1 MKNLNKLRIFLL
13 STICLTACNSVYMK
27 PNTLDTSQVFYADR
41 GGYTMRRAIKEQ
53 MGKRGY
59 KIVVGSAKSSENI
72 DDSDNSIDIDKNIT
86 YSDGLESKFIKET
99 FRPIWCAF
107 NGFWWWNFN
116 ISIADQQTGSEILSW
131 AGRGCV
137 NSSIRKLDKILD
149 NLEISEN

>member
-1 MKNLNKLRIFLL
+1 MIL
-13 STICLTACNSVYMK
+13 SACNSVYMK
-27 PNTLDTSQVFYADR
+27 PNTLDASQVFYADR

-72 DDSDNSIDIDKNIT
+72 DDGDNSIDIDKNIVPNNAKYIVKT
-86 YSDGLESKFIKET
+86 KERKEI
-99 FRPIWCAF
+99 FRPIWCVF

>member
-1 MKNLNKLRIFLL
+1 MI
-13 STICLTACNSVYMK
+13 LTACNSVYMK

-72 DDSDNSIDIDKNIT
+72 DDSDNSIDIDKNIVPHNAK
-86 YSDGLESKFIKET
+86 YIIKTKERKEI

-137 NSSIRKLDKILD
+137 NSSVRKLDKILD